1 MPSQIVL
8 NLTFSPAEERE
19 SWKNMVKHT
28 TKENFEDGDHNIWSK
43 DKYTSFYLII
53 FLIIIHLES
62 VSLGHIELSI
72 RRKFMNLLLH
82 SKIGKSIDLPSLK
95 WFHLTIQ
102 EHTPSGNQD
111 VQPSGLAYTMRATST
126 LLLLDQG
133 KESAQ

>member
-1 MPSQIVL
+1 MLSQIVL

-28 TKENFEDGDHNIWSK
+28 TMENFEDGGHNIWTK
-43 DKYTSFYLII
+43 DNYTSFYLII

-62 VSLGHIELSI
+62 VSLGHIELSM
-72 RRKFMNLLLH
+72 RRKFMYLLLL

-102 EHTPSGNQD
+102 EHTQSGNQD